1 MFGRGKGKQG
11 AGELW
16 SPDGAPA
23 EGEETGRGKKRRFA
37 PGPRIDWQPD
47 TPRAPFTARRPAA
60 AERQVEPEPEPE
72 PAQRERHEEPDN
84 FRDDAEILFER
95 EAPQFDEGRAGDRER
110 RGESRF
116 AHVREHRGDE
126 RDERDEHA
134 DTDGSTFERAKE
146 IVQKYFEKFV
156 TWVKANPEKAVVLG
170 AGAMALVFGGAGTLG
185 WILGSAILGYVA
197 SMATQRRR
205 TMPVF
210 VASSALYWMSSFAIP
225 VPLPLLLILYTA
237 AETAWTKY
245 KKIPP
250 EVHGGA
256 EEHH

>member
-1 MFGRGKGKQG
+1 
-11 AGELW
+11 
-16 SPDGAPA
+16 
-23 EGEETGRGKKRRFA
+23 
-37 PGPRIDWQPD
+37 
-47 TPRAPFTARRPAA
+47 
-60 AERQVEPEPEPE
+60 
-72 PAQRERHEEPDN
+72 
-84 FRDDAEILFER
+84 
-95 EAPQFDEGRAGDRER
+95 
-110 RGESRF
+110 
-116 AHVREHRGDE
+116 
-126 RDERDEHA
+126 
-134 DTDGSTFERAKE
+134 
-146 IVQKYFEKFV
+146 
-156 TWVKANPEKAVVLG
+156 VVLG